1 MVDDFP
7 ARREI
12 CDSFALKV
20 KEVTFRGKIY
30 KVEGKVKVL
39 DFLKKRVIYGEELIL
54 KGRLSKTYGELSYQT
69 YLRQKGIYS
78 VLTVGKSGF
87 IKQTGKKR
95 YNLLKY
101 LAFKIRTRNITLLFK
116 YLPSPQAGIFSAML
130 LGERSY
136 ISPYFNRL
144 FIQTGT
150 VHILAISG
158 LHIGII
164 GFILNIFLKTLRL
177 KRRLRYILIIFFLIF
192 YCFLTGLRTPVIRAT
207 VMAIVLLFGFF
218 LRRQARIS
226 HSLSIC
232 CLLILILR
240 PSEIFDISFQLS
252 FLSVISIVYL
262 SPKIKDFLFGE
273 KFKKNRTPRFFSD
286 AFSISLS
293 WWLGLSPFIFYHF
306 KIISFMPIFVNILII
321 PYLSVVIALGIC
333 LLFFGSFSPFLAS
346 IFAQSANL
354 SIVLLIKMIELFSK
368 VPFSYFYIK

>member
-1 MVDDFP
+1 MHIPDSEIVILKGVVDDFP

-20 KEVTFRGKIY
+20 KEIVFKGKIY

-39 DFLKKRVIYGEELIL
+39 DFLKKRVMYGEELIL
-54 KGRLSKTYGELSYQT
+54 RGRFSKTYGELSYQT

-78 VLTVGKSGF
+78 VLTVGKAGF

-101 LAFKIRTRNITLLFK
+101 LAFKIRTRSIDLLFR

-136 ISPYFNRL
+136 ILPYFSRL

-164 GFILNIFLKTLRL
+164 GFTLNIFLKATRL
-177 KRRLRYILIIFFLIF
+177 KRRMRYILVILFLIF
-192 YCFLTGLRTPVIRAT
+192 YCFLTGSRVPVVRAT
-207 VMAIVLLFGFF
+207 VMTVILLLGVF
-218 LRRQARIS
+218 LKRRTKLS
-226 HSLSIC
+226 HSLSVS

-252 FLSVISIVYL
+252 FLSVMSIVYL

-273 KFKKNRTPRFFSD
+273 KYDEEK
-286 AFSISLS
+286 
-293 WWLGLSPFIFYHF
+293 
-306 KIISFMPIFVNILII
+306 
-321 PYLSVVIALGIC
+321 
-333 LLFFGSFSPFLAS
+333 
-346 IFAQSANL
+346 
-354 SIVLLIKMIELFSK
+354 
-368 VPFSYFYIK
+368 